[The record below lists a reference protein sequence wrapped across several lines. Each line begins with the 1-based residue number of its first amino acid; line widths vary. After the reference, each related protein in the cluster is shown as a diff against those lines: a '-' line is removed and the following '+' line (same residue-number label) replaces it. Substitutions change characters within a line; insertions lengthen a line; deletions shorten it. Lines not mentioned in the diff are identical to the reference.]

1 MNDDDHGYDGDDD
14 DGGGDDDESTW
25 QICVDIVFMEDSDGA
40 SPTQK

>member
-14 DGGGDDDESTW
+14 DGGGDDESTW